1 MDINTKTQ
9 QEAYKKRKQT
19 DIQDVQERL
28 AKMEEMLWSI
38 KRSVAALAELTTR
51 KGATNGK

>member
-51 KGATNGK
+51 KGVTNGK